1 MKIRDH
7 LFLCLC
13 LLQVSAGALA
23 QADTGGGMGG
33 TGIREKPAAVAP
45 AKSEEPCSK
54 DKSIGIYQL
63 NSGKDKKIKTRGYV
77 CDGQILQTGDG
88 EEIELQLR
96 YGEKIVIQP
105 NSKVQVSRPN

>member
-1 MKIRDH
+1 
-7 LFLCLC
+7 
-13 LLQVSAGALA
+13 
-23 QADTGGGMGG
+23 MGG
-33 TGIREKPAAVAP
+33 TGIQEKPVAVAP

-63 NSGKDKKIKTRGYV
+63 KSGNDKKIKIRGYV